1 MEKGGDKMKIGFLVY
16 KIVKNSHPTSE
27 LDILRVQYEV
37 VYSWGILKN
46 YKDLGYSK
54 AAFNC
59 AQMLFE
65 NKVLVQAIEKF
76 RKKFGLP
83 KNGADFVK
91 DSEKIRNRKNGAHQ
105 PMWCYENFL
114 PEELREKAK
123 KYIADFIKKHYIQAP
138 LQYQMNS
145 LFYCGYVNNCIGTY
159 GTPLDICIPT
169 QYDIKERGFGYR
181 LPVSIQLNSAVLTKK
196 EVKKFIDEHWA
207 DIQGYF
213 RKNPAIIDTH
223 FSEKEVKIAKLREK
237 KYKHAEILEKISP
250 ANSLNASGSTEQIAE
265 QYHRIRKKA
274 NKVIYPRESITKK

>member
-1 MEKGGDKMKIGFLVY
+1 MIKIGFLIGKVVENPDR
-16 KIVKNSHPTSE
+16 KDE
-27 LDILRVQYEV
+27 LDILKVEYKI
-37 VYSWGILKN
+37 VYSWKILKK
-46 YKDLGYSK
+46 YEDLGYSK

-59 AQMLFE
+59 VQLLSE

-76 RKKFGLP
+76 RKEFGLP
-83 KNGADFVK
+83 KKGADFVK
-91 DSEKIRNRKNGAHQ
+91 DSEKIRNKSHGSHQ

-114 PEELREKAK
+114 PEDRREKAR
-123 KYIADFIKKHYIQAP
+123 KYIQDFIKKHHIQAP

-145 LFYCGYVNNCIGTY
+145 LFYCGYVDNRIGIY
-159 GTPLDICIPT
+159 GNPLAVYIPT
-169 QYDIKERGFGYR
+169 QYDIKECGFGYR
-181 LPVSIQLNSAVLTKK
+181 LPVSIRLNSAVLTKK
-196 EVKKFIDEHWA
+196 EVKQFIDEHWA

-213 RKNPAIIDTH
+213 RKNPAIIDSH

-265 QYHRIRKKA
+265 QYHRMRKKA